1 MLKGDVVVE
10 KRFYLD
16 GKCILS
22 YDTDIYD
29 DDEDIRTINELLID
43 PIRDEVYKKYYK
55 MELIQQVLETVFKGN
70 DKIFQVYC
78 NIKPL
83 IENEKFATED
93 IADDD
98 ILLKR
103 LMVEKL
109 NVEDIRV
116 LEKLLNEAQKIAVEK
131 EMDILCNND
140 SMLEHFRV
148 EYIR

>member
-55 MELIQQVLETVFKGN
+55 MELIQQVLETVFKEN

-116 LEKLLNEAQKIAVEK
+116 LEKLLNEAKKIAVEK